1 LFWTSDV
8 VRKSEKLISLIL
20 QAFVLKCIL
29 FFLDELKDSVS
40 MPHNWDPSTKL
51 KTQTVPSNNFS
62 SLTEDVKIR

>member
-1 LFWTSDV
+1 
-8 VRKSEKLISLIL
+8 L
-20 QAFVLKCIL
+20 QAFVLKYIL